1 MRKRLSSAS
10 DKDIPERRLI
20 LEANLRI
27 YKYQIQYRGLVHD
40 MVMYGP
46 GSFLYVI
53 FLIIAWVTMFYTL
66 NFYYL
71 AIQSRHNERHER
83 RKNLAPELP
92 PGMLPTVTIQ
102 LPLYNEKYVARRVI
116 DAVCSMDYPKN
127 KMQIQVLD
135 DSDDDTI
142 DLIRSIVNEY
152 QHKGFDIV
160 HIHRTDR
167 SGYKAGALKAGMT
180 TAKGEFIAIFDAD
193 FIPPS
198 SFLKHLLRYFS
209 DPKMGFVQCKWG
221 HVNEDY
227 STMTQ
232 AEAVSLDL
240 HFLVEQKA
248 KSLSRIFL
256 NFNGTAGIWRASCI
270 NDAGGWQTTTLVEDM
285 DLSYRAQ
292 MKGWKCMFL
301 DDYVV
306 DAELPVQMNAAKRQQ
321 FRWAK
326 GSIQVALKLLAD
338 VMAHRKVPVES
349 KVQSF
354 IHMTRH
360 IAHPLFL
367 AQFLIFPMLLGMN
380 YKLYQDSWAPLLV
393 LAMYVVLGPGG
404 YLVVI
409 NKVWKKDWKHKAK
422 QFLFLHFFG
431 AGISVNNSVA
441 VFDALF
447 GRKSE
452 FLRTPKFGI
461 VKRGEEWRNK
471 EYALPFTK
479 TTLLEIFFALYG
491 CISIFVAIFSHNV
504 LYTPLIAIPTIGFIY
519 VAYLSIAHSRLGK
532 KNDKKSIA
540 AGQPLPTVQNRT
552 AGQRLLLPG
561 VLAFLVLGGC
571 VAYYGYYTSIYP
583 LQEASGLLARAQ
595 SAQTAQQLAD
605 YARLAQTF
613 IPESGNPV
621 WFFPTYRTDFEIM
634 HMQLDNM
641 VERAQTI
648 SSLSTHDDG
657 YNTAMMDMHATA
669 LVIQANL
676 HEAIPFIYIGPTNI
690 AMGAAWVAV
699 ILFVFAAIRRAR
711 TRQERAETA
720 SAMQA

>member
-1 MRKRLSSAS
+1 
-10 DKDIPERRLI
+10 
-20 LEANLRI
+20 
-27 YKYQIQYRGLVHD
+27 

-46 GSFLYVI
+46 GTFLYVI
-53 FLIIAWVTMFYTL
+53 FLIITWVTMFYTL

-71 AIQSRHNERHER
+71 AIQSRHNDVHER
-83 RKNLAPELP
+83 RKRQVPELP
-92 PGMLPTVTIQ
+92 LALLPTVTVQ
-102 LPLYNEKYVARRVI
+102 LPLYNEKYVARRLI
-116 DAVCSMDYPKN
+116 DAVCRMDYPKN
-127 KMQIQVLD
+127 KMQVQVLD
-135 DSDDDTI
+135 DSDDDTV
-142 DLIRSIVNEY
+142 DLIRSIVDEY
-152 QHKGFDIV
+152 RFKGFDIV
-160 HIHRTDR
+160 HVRRADR
-167 SGYKAGALKAGMT
+167 SGYKAGALKAGMKS
-180 TAKGEFIAIFDAD
+180 AKGEFIAIFDAD

-227 STMTQ
+227 SSMTQ
-232 AEAVSLDL
+232 AQAVSLDL

-256 NFNGTAGIWRASCI
+256 NFNGTAGIWRTSCI
-270 NDAGGWQTTTLVEDM
+270 SDAGGWQTSTLVEDM

-326 GSIQVALKLLAD
+326 GSIQVALKLLTD
-338 VMAHRKVPVES
+338 VVAHRKVPIES

-367 AQFLIFPMLLGMN
+367 AQFLIFPMLLAMN
-380 YKLYQDSWAPLLV
+380 YKLYESNLAPLFV
-393 LAMYVVLGPGG
+393 LAMYAALGPGG

-409 NKVWKKDWKHKAK
+409 NKVWKKGWKHKGL
-422 QFLFLHFFG
+422 QFMFLHFFG

-461 VKRGEEWRNK
+461 VKKGEDWRNK

-491 CISIFVAIFSHNV
+491 CISIFVAIFSHNA
-504 LYTPLIAIPTIGFIY
+504 LFTPLIALPTIGFIY
-519 VAYLSIAHSRLGK
+519 VAYLSIAHSQLGK
-532 KNDKKSIA
+532 KKKKAKKS
-540 AGQPLPTVQNRT
+540 AGQEDAVVVVAVPMQKSV
-552 AGQRLLLPG
+552 GQRLLLPG
-561 VLAFLVLGGC
+561 VLAFLVFGAG
-571 VAYYGYYTSIYP
+571 VAYYGYHTSIYP

-595 SAQTAQQLAD
+595 SAQTPQQLAD
-605 YARLAQTF
+605 YTRLAQRF
-613 IPESGNPV
+613 IPDTGNPV
-621 WFFPTYRTDFEIM
+621 WFFSTYRTDFARINA
-634 HMQLDNM
+634 QLDGM
-641 VERAQTI
+641 VARSEA
-648 SSLSTHDDG
+648 LSTLSPHDEG
-657 YNTAMMDMHATA
+657 YNAALIDMHAGA
-669 LVIQANL
+669 LEIQANL
-676 HEAIPFIYIGPTNI
+676 HEAIPYIYVSPQNI
-690 AMGAAWVAV
+690 VLGAAWVGV
-699 ILFVFAAIRRAR
+699 ILSVFAAVKHAR
-711 TRQERAETA
+711 TKHQRAETA
-720 SAMQA
+720 SAMQT

>member
-1 MRKRLSSAS
+1 
-10 DKDIPERRLI
+10 
-20 LEANLRI
+20 
-27 YKYQIQYRGLVHD
+27 

-53 FLIIAWVTMFYTL
+53 FLVITWVTMFYSL

-71 AIQSRHNERHER
+71 AIQSRHNESHER
-83 RKNLAPELP
+83 RKRQVPELP
-92 PGMLPTVTIQ
+92 ATLLPTVTIQ
-102 LPLYNEKYVARRVI
+102 LPLYNEKYVARRLI
-116 DAVCSMDYPKN
+116 DAVCKMDYPKN

-135 DSDDDTI
+135 DSDDDTV
-142 DLIRSIVNEY
+142 DLIRSIVDEY
-152 QHKGFDIV
+152 RFKGFDIV
-160 HIHRTDR
+160 HVRRGDR
-167 SGYKAGALKAGMT
+167 SGYKAGALKAGMK

-227 STMTQ
+227 SSMTQ
-232 AEAVSLDL
+232 AQAVSLDL

-256 NFNGTAGIWRASCI
+256 NFNGTAGIWRTSCI

-306 DAELPVQMNAAKRQQ
+306 NAELPVQMNAAKRQQ

-326 GSIQVALKLLAD
+326 GSIQVALKLLTD
-338 VMAHRKVPVES
+338 VIAHRKVPVES

-360 IAHPLFL
+360 VAHPFFL
-367 AQFLIFPMLLGMN
+367 AQFLIFPMLLSMD
-380 YKLYQDSWAPLLV
+380 YKLYESNWAPLFV
-393 LAMYVVLGPGG
+393 LAMYAALGPGG

-409 NKVWKKDWKHKAK
+409 NKVWKKGWKHKAM
-422 QFLFLHFFG
+422 QFMFLHFFG

-461 VKRGEEWRNK
+461 VKKGEEWRNK

-491 CISIFVAIFSHNV
+491 CISIFVAIFSNNA
-504 LYTPLIAIPTIGFIY
+504 LFTPLIALPTIGFIY
-519 VAYLSIAHSRLGK
+519 VAYLSIAHSQLGK
-532 KNDKKSIA
+532 RKKKTTTATIA
-540 AGQPLPTVQNRT
+540 AGQALAPVQNSGRT
-552 AGQRLLLPG
+552 LGQRLLLPS
-561 VLAFLVLGGC
+561 VLAFLILGAG
-571 VAYYGYYTSIYP
+571 VAYYGYHTSIYP
-583 LQEASGLLARAQ
+583 LQEASGFLARAQ
-595 SAQTAQQLAD
+595 TAQTPQQLAD
-605 YARLAQTF
+605 YARLAQKF

-621 WFFPTYRTDFEIM
+621 WLFPTFRTDFEIM
-634 HMQLDNM
+634 HMQLDSM
-641 VERAQTI
+641 VERSEII
-648 SSLSTHDDG
+648 SSLSTHDEG
-657 YNTAMMDMHATA
+657 YNAALIDMHSTA
-669 LVIQANL
+669 LEMQASL
-676 HEAIPFIYIGPTNI
+676 HEAIPYIYVSPQNI
-690 AMGAAWVAV
+690 ALGAAWIGI
-699 ILFVFAAIRRAR
+699 ILSVFAAMKRAR
-711 TRQERAETA
+711 TRHQRAETA
-720 SAMQA
+720 SAVQT

>member
-1 MRKRLSSAS
+1 
-10 DKDIPERRLI
+10 
-20 LEANLRI
+20 
-27 YKYQIQYRGLVHD
+27 

-46 GSFLYVI
+46 GTFLYVI
-53 FLIIAWVTMFYTL
+53 FLIITWVTMFYTL

-71 AIQSRHNERHER
+71 AIQSRHNDVHER
-83 RKNLAPELP
+83 RKRQVPELP
-92 PGMLPTVTIQ
+92 LALLPTVTVQ
-102 LPLYNEKYVARRVI
+102 LPLYNEKYVARRLI
-116 DAVCSMDYPKN
+116 DAVCRMDYPKN
-127 KMQIQVLD
+127 KMQVQVLD
-135 DSDDDTI
+135 DSDDDTV
-142 DLIRSIVNEY
+142 DLIRSIVDEY
-152 QHKGFDIV
+152 RFKGFDIV
-160 HIHRTDR
+160 HVRRADR
-167 SGYKAGALKAGMT
+167 SGYKAGALKAGMKS
-180 TAKGEFIAIFDAD
+180 AKGEFIAIFDAD

-227 STMTQ
+227 SSMTQ
-232 AEAVSLDL
+232 AQAVSLDL

-256 NFNGTAGIWRASCI
+256 NFNGTAGIWRTSCI
-270 NDAGGWQTTTLVEDM
+270 SDAGGWQTSTLVEDM

-326 GSIQVALKLLAD
+326 GSIQVALKLLTD
-338 VMAHRKVPVES
+338 VVAHRKVPIES

-367 AQFLIFPMLLGMN
+367 AQFLIFPMLLAMN
-380 YKLYQDSWAPLLV
+380 YKLYESNLAPLFV
-393 LAMYVVLGPGG
+393 LAMYAALGPGG

-409 NKVWKKDWKHKAK
+409 NKVWKKGWKHKGL
-422 QFLFLHFFG
+422 QFMFLHFFG

-461 VKRGEEWRNK
+461 VKKGEDWRNK

-491 CISIFVAIFSHNV
+491 CISIFVAIFSHNA
-504 LYTPLIAIPTIGFIY
+504 LFTPLIALPTIGFIY
-519 VAYLSIAHSRLGK
+519 VAYLSIAHSQLGK
-532 KNDKKSIA
+532 KKKKAKKS
-540 AGQPLPTVQNRT
+540 AGQEDAVVVVAVPMQKSV
-552 AGQRLLLPG
+552 GQRLLLPG
-561 VLAFLVLGGC
+561 VLAFLVFGAG
-571 VAYYGYYTSIYP
+571 VAYYGYHTSIYP

-595 SAQTAQQLAD
+595 SAQTPQQLAD
-605 YARLAQTF
+605 YTRLAQRF
-613 IPESGNPV
+613 IPDTGNPV
-621 WFFPTYRTDFEIM
+621 WFFSTYRTDFARINA
-634 HMQLDNM
+634 QLDGM
-641 VERAQTI
+641 VARSEA
-648 SSLSTHDDG
+648 LSTLSPHDEG
-657 YNTAMMDMHATA
+657 YNAALIDMHAGA
-669 LVIQANL
+669 LEIQANL
-676 HEAIPFIYIGPTNI
+676 HEAIPYIYVSPQNI
-690 AMGAAWVAV
+690 VLGAAWVGV
-699 ILFVFAAIRRAR
+699 ILSVFAAVKHAR
-711 TRQERAETA
+711 TRHQRAETA
-720 SAMQA
+720 SAMQT

>member
-1 MRKRLSSAS
+1 M
-10 DKDIPERRLI
+10 
-20 LEANLRI
+20 
-27 YKYQIQYRGLVHD
+27 
-40 MVMYGP
+40 MYGP
-46 GSFLYVI
+46 GTFLYVI
-53 FLIIAWVTMFYTL
+53 FLVITWLTTFYTM

-71 AIQSRHNERHER
+71 AIQSRHNRGHER
-83 RKNLAPELP
+83 RKRQAPELP
-92 PGMLPTVTIQ
+92 LALLPTVTVQ
-102 LPLYNEKYVARRVI
+102 LPLYNEKYVARRLI
-116 DAVCSMDYPKN
+116 DAVCKMDYPKN
-127 KMQIQVLD
+127 KMQVQVLD
-135 DSDDDTI
+135 DSDDDTV
-142 DLIRSIVNEY
+142 DLIRSIVDEY
-152 QHKGFDIV
+152 RFKGFDIV
-160 HIHRTDR
+160 HVRRADR
-167 SGYKAGALKAGMT
+167 SGYKAGALKAGMKG
-180 TAKGEFIAIFDAD
+180 AKGEFIAIFDAD

-232 AEAVSLDL
+232 AQAVSLDL
-240 HFLVEQKA
+240 HFLVEQRA

-270 NDAGGWQTTTLVEDM
+270 DDAGGWHTSTLVEDM

-306 DAELPVQMNAAKRQQ
+306 NAELPVQMNAAKRQQ

-326 GSIQVALKLLAD
+326 GSIQVALKLMAD

-360 IAHPLFL
+360 VAHPLFL
-367 AQFLIFPMLLGMN
+367 AQFLIFPMLLAMN
-380 YKLYQDSWAPLLV
+380 YKLYESSWAPVFV
-393 LAMYVVLGPGG
+393 LAMYGVLGPGG

-409 NKVWKKDWKHKAK
+409 NKVWKKDWKHKGM
-422 QFLFLHFFG
+422 QFMFLHFFG

-461 VKRGEEWRNK
+461 VKKGEEWRNN

-491 CISIFVAIFSHNV
+491 CIAIFVAIFSNNA
-504 LYTPLIAIPTIGFIY
+504 LFTPLIALPTIGFVY
-519 VAYLSIAHSRLGK
+519 VAYLSIAHSQLGR
-532 KNDKKSIA
+532 KKSKLSATTA
-540 AGQPLPTVQNRT
+540 AGQQTLAPVQGRGI
-552 AGQRLLLPG
+552 GQRLLLPS
-561 VLAFLVLGGC
+561 VIAFLVLGAG

-583 LQEASGLLARAQ
+583 LQEASGFLARVQ
-595 SAQTAQQLAD
+595 SAQSPQQLAD
-605 YARLAQTF
+605 YARLVQKF
-613 IPESGNPV
+613 IPERGNPV
-621 WFFPTYRTDFEIM
+621 WVFPTLRTDFEMI
-634 HMQLDNM
+634 HVQLDGM
-641 VERAQTI
+641 VARAEAL
-648 SSLSTHDDG
+648 SSVPPHDEG
-657 YNTAMMDMHATA
+657 YSAALMDMHAAA
-669 LVIQANL
+669 LTMQANL
-676 HEAIPFIYIGPTNI
+676 HEAIPYIYVSPQNI
-690 AMGAAWVAV
+690 LLGAAWVGV
-699 ILFVFAAIRRAR
+699 ILSVFAAVKHAR
-711 TRQERAETA
+711 TRHQKTETQ
-720 SAMQA
+720 SAVQT

>member
-1 MRKRLSSAS
+1 
-10 DKDIPERRLI
+10 
-20 LEANLRI
+20 
-27 YKYQIQYRGLVHD
+27 

-46 GSFLYVI
+46 GTFLYLI
-53 FLIIAWVTMFYTL
+53 FLVIAWVTMFYTL

-71 AIQSRHNERHER
+71 AIRSRHNGGSIR
-83 RKNLAPELP
+83 RTGQIPELP
-92 PGMLPTVTIQ
+92 LAALPYVTIQ
-102 LPLYNEKYVARRVI
+102 LPLYNEKYVVRRLI
-116 DAVCSMDYPKN
+116 DAVCKMDYPKN
-127 KMQIQVLD
+127 KMQVQVLD
-135 DSDDDTI
+135 DSDDDTV
-142 DLIRSIVNEY
+142 DLIRSIIDEY
-152 QHKGFDIV
+152 HFKGFDIV
-160 HIHRTDR
+160 HVRRADRT
-167 SGYKAGALKAGMT
+167 GYKAGALKAGMKS
-180 TAKGEFIAIFDAD
+180 AKGEFIAIFDAD

-209 DPKMGFVQCKWG
+209 DPKIGFVQCKWG

-240 HFLVEQKA
+240 HFMVEQKA
-248 KSLSRIFL
+248 KSISRLFL
-256 NFNGTAGIWRASCI
+256 NFNGTAGIWRTSCI
-270 NDAGGWQTTTLVEDM
+270 DDAGGWQTSTLVEDM

-306 DAELPVQMNAAKRQQ
+306 NAELPVQMNAAKRQQ

-326 GSIQVALKLLAD
+326 GSIQVALKLLTD
-338 VMAHRKVPVES
+338 VMMHRKVPLES

-367 AQFLIFPMLLGMN
+367 AQFLIFPMLLSMN
-380 YKLYQDSWAPLLV
+380 YQLYESNWAPVFV
-393 LAMYVVLGPGG
+393 LAMYVTLGPGG

-409 NKVWKKDWKHKAK
+409 NKVWKKNWKHKAA
-422 QFLFLHFFG
+422 QFMFLHFFG

-461 VKRGEEWRNK
+461 VKKGEEWRNK

-491 CISIFVAIFSHNV
+491 CISVFVAIFSNKA
-504 LYTPLIAIPTIGFIY
+504 LFTPLIAIPTIGFIY
-519 VAYLSIAHSRLGK
+519 VAYLSIAHSHLGK
-532 KNDKKSIA
+532 RKRPEGEKATISGLNLSHDQRA
-540 AGQPLPTVQNRT
+540 

-561 VLAFLVLGGC
+561 VLAFLLLGAA
-571 VAYYGYYTSIYP
+571 VAYYGYFTCIYP
-583 LQEASGLLARAQ
+583 LQEASGFLARAQ
-595 SAQTAQQLAD
+595 SAQTPQQLAD
-605 YARLAQTF
+605 YTRLSQRF

-621 WFFPTYRTDFEIM
+621 WLFPTLRTDFASI
-634 HMQLDNM
+634 HRQLDEM
-641 VERAQTI
+641 VTRSDAL
-648 SSLSTHDDG
+648 SSLSPHDEG
-657 YNTAMMDMHATA
+657 YNIALIDMHSTA
-669 LVIQANL
+669 LEVQSNL
-676 HEAIPFIYIGPTNI
+676 HESIPYIYVSPQNITLAIV
-690 AMGAAWVAV
+690 WVAV
-699 ILFVFAAIRRAR
+699 ILSVFAAMKRAKAR
-711 TRQERAETA
+711 HQKAKTA
-720 SAMQA
+720 SPAVET

>member
-1 MRKRLSSAS
+1 
-10 DKDIPERRLI
+10 
-20 LEANLRI
+20 
-27 YKYQIQYRGLVHD
+27 

-46 GSFLYVI
+46 GTFLYVI
-53 FLIIAWVTMFYTL
+53 FLIITWVTMFYTL

-71 AIQSRHNERHER
+71 AIQSRHNDVHER
-83 RKNLAPELP
+83 RKRQVPELP
-92 PGMLPTVTIQ
+92 LALLPTVTVQ
-102 LPLYNEKYVARRVI
+102 LPLYNEKYVARRLI
-116 DAVCSMDYPKN
+116 DAVCRMDYPKN
-127 KMQIQVLD
+127 KMQVQVLD
-135 DSDDDTI
+135 DSDDDTV
-142 DLIRSIVNEY
+142 DLIRSIVEEY
-152 QHKGFDIV
+152 RFKGFDIV
-160 HIHRTDR
+160 HVRRADR
-167 SGYKAGALKAGMT
+167 SGYKAGALKAGMKS
-180 TAKGEFIAIFDAD
+180 AKGEFIAIFDAD

-227 STMTQ
+227 SSMTQ
-232 AEAVSLDL
+232 AQAVSLDL

-256 NFNGTAGIWRASCI
+256 NFNGTAGIWRTSCI
-270 NDAGGWQTTTLVEDM
+270 SDAGGWQTSTLVEDM

-326 GSIQVALKLLAD
+326 GSIQVALKLLTD
-338 VMAHRKVPVES
+338 VVAHRKVPIES

-367 AQFLIFPMLLGMN
+367 AQFLIFPMLLAMN
-380 YKLYQDSWAPLLV
+380 YKLYESNLAPLFV
-393 LAMYVVLGPGG
+393 LAMYAALGPGG

-409 NKVWKKDWKHKAK
+409 NKVWKKGWKHKGL
-422 QFLFLHFFG
+422 QFMFLHFFG

-461 VKRGEEWRNK
+461 VKKGEDWRNK

-491 CISIFVAIFSHNV
+491 CISIFVAIFSHNA
-504 LYTPLIAIPTIGFIY
+504 LFTPLIALPTIGFIY
-519 VAYLSIAHSRLGK
+519 VAYLSIAHSQLGK
-532 KNDKKSIA
+532 KKKKAKKS
-540 AGQPLPTVQNRT
+540 AGQEDAVVVVAVPMQKSV
-552 AGQRLLLPG
+552 GQRLLLPG
-561 VLAFLVLGGC
+561 VLAFLVFGAG
-571 VAYYGYYTSIYP
+571 VAYYGYHTSIYP

-595 SAQTAQQLAD
+595 SAQTPQQLAD
-605 YARLAQTF
+605 YTRLAQRF
-613 IPESGNPV
+613 IPDTGNPV
-621 WFFPTYRTDFEIM
+621 WFFSTYRTDFARINA
-634 HMQLDNM
+634 QLDGM
-641 VERAQTI
+641 VGRSEA
-648 SSLSTHDDG
+648 LSTLSPHDEG
-657 YNTAMMDMHATA
+657 YNAALIDMHAGA
-669 LVIQANL
+669 LEIQANL
-676 HEAIPFIYIGPTNI
+676 HEAIPYIYVSPQNI
-690 AMGAAWVAV
+690 VLGAAWVGV
-699 ILFVFAAIRRAR
+699 ILSVFAAVKHAR
-711 TRQERAETA
+711 TKHQRAETA
-720 SAMQA
+720 SAMQT

>member
-1 MRKRLSSAS
+1 
-10 DKDIPERRLI
+10 
-20 LEANLRI
+20 
-27 YKYQIQYRGLVHD
+27 

-46 GSFLYVI
+46 GTFLYVI
-53 FLIIAWVTMFYTL
+53 FLIITWVTMFYTL

-71 AIQSRHNERHER
+71 AIQSRHNDVHER
-83 RKNLAPELP
+83 RKRQVPELP
-92 PGMLPTVTIQ
+92 LALLPTVTVQ
-102 LPLYNEKYVARRVI
+102 LPLYNEKYVARRLI
-116 DAVCSMDYPKN
+116 DAVCRMDYPKN
-127 KMQIQVLD
+127 KMQVQVLD
-135 DSDDDTI
+135 DSDDDTV
-142 DLIRSIVNEY
+142 DLIRSIVDEY
-152 QHKGFDIV
+152 RFKGFDIV
-160 HIHRTDR
+160 HVRRADR
-167 SGYKAGALKAGMT
+167 SGYKAGALKAGMKS
-180 TAKGEFIAIFDAD
+180 AKGEFIAIFDAD

-227 STMTQ
+227 SSMTQ
-232 AEAVSLDL
+232 AQAVSLDL

-256 NFNGTAGIWRASCI
+256 NFNGTAGIWRTSCI
-270 NDAGGWQTTTLVEDM
+270 SDAGGWQTSTLVEDM

-326 GSIQVALKLLAD
+326 GSIQVALKLLTD
-338 VMAHRKVPVES
+338 VVAHRKVPIES

-367 AQFLIFPMLLGMN
+367 AQFLIFPMLLAMN
-380 YKLYQDSWAPLLV
+380 YKLYESNLAPLFV
-393 LAMYVVLGPGG
+393 LAMYAALGPGG

-409 NKVWKKDWKHKAK
+409 NKVWKKGWKHKGL
-422 QFLFLHFFG
+422 QFMFLHFFG

-461 VKRGEEWRNK
+461 VKKGEDWRNK

-491 CISIFVAIFSHNV
+491 CISIFVAIFSHNA
-504 LYTPLIAIPTIGFIY
+504 LFTPLVALPTIGFIY
-519 VAYLSIAHSRLGK
+519 VAYLSIAHSQLGK
-532 KNDKKSIA
+532 KKKKAKKS
-540 AGQPLPTVQNRT
+540 AGQEDAVVVVAVPMQKSV
-552 AGQRLLLPG
+552 GQRLLLPG
-561 VLAFLVLGGC
+561 VLAFLVFGAG
-571 VAYYGYYTSIYP
+571 VAYYGYHTSIYP

-595 SAQTAQQLAD
+595 SAQTPQQLAD
-605 YARLAQTF
+605 YTRLAQRF
-613 IPESGNPV
+613 IPDTGNPV
-621 WFFPTYRTDFEIM
+621 WFFSTYRTDFARINA
-634 HMQLDNM
+634 QLDGM
-641 VERAQTI
+641 VARSEA
-648 SSLSTHDDG
+648 LSTLSPHDEG
-657 YNTAMMDMHATA
+657 YNAALIDMHAGA
-669 LVIQANL
+669 LEIQANL
-676 HEAIPFIYIGPTNI
+676 HEAIPYIYVSPQNI
-690 AMGAAWVAV
+690 VLGAAWVGV
-699 ILFVFAAIRRAR
+699 ILSVFAAVKHAR
-711 TRQERAETA
+711 TKHQRAETA
-720 SAMQA
+720 SAMQT